1 MQRLENIMRKFF
13 VWRFTPVALVI
24 ALLMLSGAVSTVPDV
39 GSAEPTYDALKRF
52 SEVLEIVERSYVEK
66 TKTDDLIYG
75 AINGMLQGLDP
86 HSSFM
91 TPELYKEMQVDTKG
105 EFGGLGIQIG
115 IKDGQLTVIA
125 PIEGTPAYKAGIQ
138 AGDFILKVEDKFTK
152 GMSLMEAVNLMRGPK
167 GTKVTITIVR
177 HGLKEPKV
185 FTITRD
191 IISIKSVRHEVL
203 DDDVG
208 YIRISQFQEKTDRD
222 LEDAIDDLQ
231 AKGVKSYLLDLRNN
245 PGGLLDMAVAVTD
258 AFLPPEQLVVYIQN
272 RQGEKKEYYSRTAG
286 IDHSI
291 PMVVLVNG
299 GSASASEIVSGA
311 LQDHHRAVIMGT
323 QTFGKGSVQTVIP
336 LSDGYGLRLTTA
348 LYYTPRGTSI
358 QNTGITPD
366 IVVPQD
372 LIIAHRDSGSSF
384 HIKERDLKNSLKN
397 EDLPSDEEAA
407 PSDEGPD
414 GGETPGDDEGAAGG
428 DGKADGR
435 RDYQLQ
441 RAIDLLKSITIF
453 ESQVTAKAG

>member
-1 MQRLENIMRKFF
+1 MRNFF
-13 VWRFTPVALVI
+13 VWRFTPVALVL
-24 ALLMLSGAVSTVPDV
+24 ALLMLSGAVSIVPDV
-39 GSAEPTYDALKRF
+39 GGAEPPYDALKRF
-52 SEVLEIVERSYVEK
+52 SEVLEIVERSYVEE
-66 TKTDDLIYG
+66 TDSKELIYG

-125 PIEGTPAYKAGIQ
+125 PIEGTPAHKAGIE
-138 AGDFILKVEDKFTK
+138 AGDYIVKVDDKFTK

-167 GTKVTITIVR
+167 GTQVTVTIVR
-177 HGLKEPKV
+177 RGLKEPKAY
-185 FTITRD
+185 TITRD

-203 DDDVG
+203 DGDVG
-208 YIRISQFQEKTDRD
+208 YVRISQFQEKTDRD
-222 LEDAIDDLQ
+222 LQDAIDDLQ
-231 AKGVKSYLLDLRNN
+231 EKGVKSFLLDLRNN
-245 PGGLLDMAVAVTD
+245 PGGLLDMAVQVTD
-258 AFLPPEQLVVYIQN
+258 AFLPPEKLVVYIQN
-272 RQGEKKEYYSRTAG
+272 RQGEKKEYYSRRAG
-286 IDHSI
+286 LDPSI

-311 LQDHHRAVIMGT
+311 LQDHHRAVILGT

-348 LYYTPRGTSI
+348 KYYTPRGTSI
-358 QNTGITPD
+358 QNTGIAPD
-366 IVVPQD
+366 IEVPQD
-372 LIIAHRDSGSSF
+372 LIIAHRDAGPAF
-384 HIKERDLKNSLKN
+384 HIKERDLKNSLIN
-397 EDLPSDEEAA
+397 DDLPAEEEAA
-407 PSDEGPD
+407 PSDDGAADGEGPE
-414 GGETPGDDEGAAGG
+414 GE
-428 DGKADGR
+428 R

-453 ESQVTAKAG
+453 QGQGVAGGN

>member
-1 MQRLENIMRKFF
+1 MRKFF
-13 VWRFTPVALVI
+13 VWRFTPVALVL

-39 GSAEPTYDALKRF
+39 GGAEPPYDALKRF
-52 SEVLEIVERSYVEK
+52 SEVLEIVERSYVEETD
-66 TKTDDLIYG
+66 TKELIYG

-125 PIEGTPAYKAGIQ
+125 PIEGTPAHKAGIE
-138 AGDFILKVEDKFTK
+138 AGDYIVKVEDKFTK

-167 GTKVTITIVR
+167 GTQVTITIVR
-177 HGLKEPKV
+177 RGLKEPKA

-203 DDDVG
+203 EGDVG
-208 YIRISQFQEKTDRD
+208 YVRISQFQEKTDRD
-222 LEDAIDDLQ
+222 LQDAIDDLQ
-231 AKGVKSYLLDLRNN
+231 EKGVKSLLLDLRNN
-245 PGGLLDMAVAVTD
+245 PGGLLDMAVQVTD
-258 AFLPPEQLVVYIQN
+258 AFLPPEKLVVYIQN
-272 RQGEKKEYYSRTAG
+272 RQGDKKEYYSRSAG
-286 IDHSI
+286 LDASI

-311 LQDHHRAVIMGT
+311 LQDHHRAVILGT

-348 LYYTPRGTSI
+348 KYYTPRGTSI

-366 IVVPQD
+366 IEVPQD
-372 LIIAHRDSGSSF
+372 LIIAHRDTGPAF
-384 HIKERDLKNSLKN
+384 HIKERDLKNSLSN
-397 EDLPSDEEAA
+397 DDLPAEEEVA
-407 PSDEGPD
+407 PSDD
-414 GGETPGDDEGAAGG
+414 GGAEDEAPEGE
-428 DGKADGR
+428 R

-453 ESQVTAKAG
+453 QGQEAAVGTK

>member
-1 MQRLENIMRKFF
+1 MRNFF
-13 VWRFTPVALVI
+13 VWRFTPVALVL

-39 GSAEPTYDALKRF
+39 GGAEPPYDALKRF
-52 SEVLEIVERSYVEK
+52 SEVLEIVERSYVEE
-66 TKTDDLIYG
+66 TDSKELIYG

-125 PIEGTPAYKAGIQ
+125 PIEGTPAHKAGIE
-138 AGDFILKVEDKFTK
+138 AGDYIVKVEDKFTK

-167 GTKVTITIVR
+167 GTQVTITIVR
-177 HGLKEPKV
+177 RGLKEPKA

-203 DDDVG
+203 DGDVG
-208 YIRISQFQEKTDRD
+208 YVRISQFQEKTDRD
-222 LEDAIDDLQ
+222 LQDAIDDLQ
-231 AKGVKSYLLDLRNN
+231 EKGVKSFLLDLRNN
-245 PGGLLDMAVAVTD
+245 PGGLLDMAVQVTD
-258 AFLPPEQLVVYIQN
+258 AFLPPEKLVVYIQN
-272 RQGEKKEYYSRTAG
+272 RQGEKKEYYSRSAG
-286 IDHSI
+286 LDPSI

-311 LQDHHRAVIMGT
+311 LQDHHRAVILGT

-348 LYYTPRGTSI
+348 KYYTPRGTSI
-358 QNTGITPD
+358 QNTGIAPD
-366 IVVPQD
+366 IEVPQD
-372 LIIAHRDSGSSF
+372 LIIAHRDAGPAF
-384 HIKERDLKNSLKN
+384 HIKERDLKNSLSN
-397 EDLPSDEEAA
+397 DDLPADEEVA
-407 PSDEGPD
+407 PSDEGAAE
-414 GGETPGDDEGAAGG
+414 GEGPEAE
-428 DGKADGR
+428 R

-453 ESQVTAKAG
+453 QGQGAAGGD

>member
-1 MQRLENIMRKFF
+1 MRKFF
-13 VWRFTPVALVI
+13 VWRFTPVALVL
-24 ALLMLSGAVSTVPDV
+24 ALLMLSGAVSTIPDV
-39 GSAEPTYDALKRF
+39 GGAEPPYDALKRF
-52 SEVLEIVERSYVEK
+52 SEVLEIVERSYVEETD
-66 TKTDDLIYG
+66 TKELIYG

-125 PIEGTPAYKAGIQ
+125 PIEGTPAHKAGIE
-138 AGDFILKVEDKFTK
+138 AGDYIVKVEDKFTK

-167 GTKVTITIVR
+167 GTQVTITIVR
-177 HGLKEPKV
+177 RGLKDPKA

-203 DDDVG
+203 EGDVG
-208 YIRISQFQEKTDRD
+208 YVRISQFQEKTDRD
-222 LEDAIDDLQ
+222 LQDAIDDLQ
-231 AKGVKSYLLDLRNN
+231 EKGVKSLLLDLRNN
-245 PGGLLDMAVAVTD
+245 PGGLLDMAVQVTD
-258 AFLPPEQLVVYIQN
+258 AFLPPEKLVVYIQN
-272 RQGEKKEYYSRTAG
+272 RQGEKKEYYSRSAG
-286 IDHSI
+286 LDQSI

-311 LQDHHRAVIMGT
+311 LQDHHRAVILGT

-348 LYYTPRGTSI
+348 KYYTPRGTSI

-366 IVVPQD
+366 IDVPQD
-372 LIIAHRDSGSSF
+372 LIIAHRDTGPAF
-384 HIKERDLKNSLKN
+384 HIKERDLKNSLSN
-397 EDLPSDEEAA
+397 DDLPAEEEVA
-407 PSDEGPD
+407 PSDD
-414 GGETPGDDEGAAGG
+414 GGAEGEAPEGE
-428 DGKADGR
+428 R

-441 RAIDLLKSITIF
+441 RAIDLLKSISIF
-453 ESQVTAKAG
+453 QGQGVAVGAE

>member
-1 MQRLENIMRKFF
+1 MKRLERIMRKFF
-13 VWRFTPVALVI
+13 VWRFTPVALVL
-24 ALLMLSGAVSTVPDV
+24 ALLMLSGAVSTIPDV
-39 GSAEPTYDALKRF
+39 GGAEPPYDALKRF
-52 SEVLEIVERSYVEK
+52 SEVLEIVERSYVEETD
-66 TKTDDLIYG
+66 TKELIYG

-125 PIEGTPAYKAGIQ
+125 PIEGTPAHKAGIE
-138 AGDFILKVEDKFTK
+138 AGDYIVKVEDKFTK

-167 GTKVTITIVR
+167 GTQVTITIVR
-177 HGLKEPKV
+177 RGLKDPKA

-203 DDDVG
+203 EGDVG
-208 YIRISQFQEKTDRD
+208 YVRISQFQEKTDRD
-222 LEDAIDDLQ
+222 LQDAIDDLQ
-231 AKGVKSYLLDLRNN
+231 EKGVKSLLLDLRNN
-245 PGGLLDMAVAVTD
+245 PGGLLDMAVQVTD
-258 AFLPPEQLVVYIQN
+258 AFLPPEKLVVYIQN
-272 RQGEKKEYYSRTAG
+272 RQGEKKEYYSRSAG
-286 IDHSI
+286 LDQSI

-311 LQDHHRAVIMGT
+311 LQDHHRAVILGT

-348 LYYTPRGTSI
+348 KYYTPRGTSI

-366 IVVPQD
+366 IDVPQD
-372 LIIAHRDSGSSF
+372 LIIAHRDTGPAF
-384 HIKERDLKNSLKN
+384 HIKERDLKNSLSN
-397 EDLPSDEEAA
+397 DDLPAEEEVA
-407 PSDEGPD
+407 PSDD
-414 GGETPGDDEGAAGG
+414 GGAEGEAPEGE
-428 DGKADGR
+428 R

-441 RAIDLLKSITIF
+441 RAIDLLKSISIF
-453 ESQVTAKAG
+453 QGQGVAVGAE

>member
-1 MQRLENIMRKFF
+1 MRKFF
-13 VWRFTPVALVI
+13 VWRFTPVALVL
-24 ALLMLSGAVSTVPDV
+24 ALLMLSGAVSTIPDV
-39 GSAEPTYDALKRF
+39 GGAEPPYDALKRF
-52 SEVLEIVERSYVEK
+52 SEVLEIVERSYVEETD
-66 TKTDDLIYG
+66 TKELIYG

-125 PIEGTPAYKAGIQ
+125 PIEGTPAHKAGIE
-138 AGDFILKVEDKFTK
+138 AGDFIVKVEDKFTK

-167 GTKVTITIVR
+167 GTQVTITIVR
-177 HGLKEPKV
+177 RGLKEPKA

-203 DDDVG
+203 EGDVG
-208 YIRISQFQEKTDRD
+208 YVRISQFQEKTDRD
-222 LEDAIDDLQ
+222 LQDAIDDLQ
-231 AKGVKSYLLDLRNN
+231 EKGVKSLLLDLRNN
-245 PGGLLDMAVAVTD
+245 PGGLLDMAVQVTD
-258 AFLPPEQLVVYIQN
+258 AFLPPEKLVVYIQN
-272 RQGEKKEYYSRTAG
+272 RQGEKKEYYSRSAG
-286 IDHSI
+286 LDQSI

-311 LQDHHRAVIMGT
+311 LQDHHRAVILGT

-348 LYYTPRGTSI
+348 KYYTPRGTSI

-366 IVVPQD
+366 IDVPQD
-372 LIIAHRDSGSSF
+372 LIIAHRDTGPAF
-384 HIKERDLKNSLKN
+384 HIKERDLKNSLTN
-397 EDLPSDEEAA
+397 EDLPAEEEVA
-407 PSDEGPD
+407 PSDD
-414 GGETPGDDEGAAGG
+414 GGGEGEEPEGE
-428 DGKADGR
+428 R

-453 ESQVTAKAG
+453 QGKGVAVGAE